1 MPLFGNKF
9 SPKKTPQRRASSLS
23 NLNLDATQSRTE
35 FGLEYGAVKL
45 NLGGHDV
52 SFENGMWIHESG
64 GGGASHKEVTKL
76 RKENYCL
83 QEENNFLKLKIDILL
98 DMLAETS
105 AVAQFRENE
114 LKQLRDMKSKKR

>member
-45 NLGGHDV
+45 NLGGQDV
-52 SFENGMWIHESG
+52 CFENGMWIHG
-64 GGGASHKEVTKL
+64 V
-76 RKENYCL
+76 Y
-83 QEENNFLKLKIDILL
+83 
-98 DMLAETS
+98 
-105 AVAQFRENE
+105 
-114 LKQLRDMKSKKR
+114 